1 MILNGSLNKKIDRN
15 ALASCSVPEVYTS
28 LETTSSGLTQ
38 AEVNSRL
45 EVYGKNALREVKGK
59 PLYVKLLANFTHLMA
74 IMLWIAGAAAF
85 FAQMPQLGIAVWAV
99 NIINGAFS
107 FWQEFRAEK
116 ATEALKK
123 LLPTYTRVL
132 RDGAEQKIL
141 VEDLVPGD
149 IILLGEGDSISADC
163 RLVSTAELRC
173 DQSTLTGESRPVE
186 KKVTAYHL
194 EGMSFTEMPSIVFA
208 GTHVAAGTGKA
219 VVFATGMDTEF
230 GKIANLTQEVR
241 EELSPLQ
248 KEMKITTRIIT
259 FVALGVG
266 AIFFVLAF
274 FLGKINIADS
284 FIFTVGMVVAFVP
297 EGMLPL
303 VTLSLAM
310 GSQRMAKRNA
320 LIKKLSAVETLGC
333 TTVICT
339 DKTGTL
345 TQNEM
350 TVRNLWVPTNADSR
364 ELGQVLKVTGNGY
377 EPDGKIFDGTQEI
390 SAENHQN
397 MRALLLAAGLCNNSK
412 LLPPNGN
419 GKNRWSV
426 LGDPTEAAL
435 LVVSREGGIDLT
447 TEEEQTPRLR
457 ELPFE
462 SRRKRMST
470 IHNLAG
476 GWKSIGPTRREM
488 AYVKGAPKEIL
499 DLSSALFNSGKQV
512 PLNDETRAKIMAI
525 NDQFARDGLRV
536 LAIAQRELPAQVEDY
551 SPEVIEKD
559 LTFLGLIAMMDPP
572 RPEVTKA
579 VEDCH
584 TAGIRVVMITGDYGL
599 TAESIARRIGI
610 VKNENTRVIS
620 GFDLESMSED
630 DLIDA
635 LEGEVIFARVAPE
648 HKLRVVSALQSK
660 GNVVAVTGDGVNDA
674 PALKK
679 ADIGVAMGITGTDV
693 AKEAASMILTD
704 DNFASIVNAV
714 EEGRAVYSN
723 IRKFCS
729 YIFTSNT
736 PEAIPFIFFVLSG
749 GRIPL
754 GLTVMQI
761 LAIDLGTD
769 MVPALGLGVE
779 PPEPGLMKRPPRSLK
794 SHVID
799 RSMLIRAYGYLGI
812 PQGIITMIAFFYMY
826 WTNGYW
832 GQFIDLPSTGTL
844 YVAATS
850 LALASVVFT
859 QIGNVFGQRTERTSI
874 FKLPF
879 FNNRLIWIGILSEL
893 VLVVL
898 IVYTPFMNAF
908 IGTGPFPAH
917 YWLFL
922 VPFIPALTI
931 IDEVAKF
938 IKRKFDSKKGA
949 YL

>member
-1 MILNGSLNKKIDRN
+1 
-15 ALASCSVPEVYTS
+15 
-28 LETTSSGLTQ
+28 
-38 AEVNSRL
+38 
-45 EVYGKNALREVKGK
+45 
-59 PLYVKLLANFTHLMA
+59 
-74 IMLWIAGAAAF
+74 
-85 FAQMPQLGIAVWAV
+85 
-99 NIINGAFS
+99 
-107 FWQEFRAEK
+107 
-116 ATEALKK
+116 
-123 LLPTYTRVL
+123 
-132 RDGAEQKIL
+132 
-141 VEDLVPGD
+141 
-149 IILLGEGDSISADC
+149 
-163 RLVSTAELRC
+163 
-173 DQSTLTGESRPVE
+173 
-186 KKVTAYHL
+186 
-194 EGMSFTEMPSIVFA
+194 
-208 GTHVAAGTGKA
+208 
-219 VVFATGMDTEF
+219 
-230 GKIANLTQEVR
+230 
-241 EELSPLQ
+241 
-248 KEMKITTRIIT
+248 
-259 FVALGVG
+259 
-266 AIFFVLAF
+266 
-274 FLGKINIADS
+274 
-284 FIFTVGMVVAFVP
+284 
-297 EGMLPL
+297 
-303 VTLSLAM
+303 
-310 GSQRMAKRNA
+310 
-320 LIKKLSAVETLGC
+320 
-333 TTVICT
+333 
-339 DKTGTL
+339 
-345 TQNEM
+345 
-350 TVRNLWVPTNADSR
+350 
-364 ELGQVLKVTGNGY
+364 
-377 EPDGKIFDGTQEI
+377 
-390 SAENHQN
+390 
-397 MRALLLAAGLCNNSK
+397 
-412 LLPPNGN
+412 
-419 GKNRWSV
+419 
-426 LGDPTEAAL
+426 
-435 LVVSREGGIDLT
+435 
-447 TEEEQTPRLR
+447 
-457 ELPFE
+457 
-462 SRRKRMST
+462 
-470 IHNLAG
+470 
-476 GWKSIGPTRREM
+476 
-488 AYVKGAPKEIL
+488 
-499 DLSSALFNSGKQV
+499 
-512 PLNDETRAKIMAI
+512 
-525 NDQFARDGLRV
+525 
-536 LAIAQRELPAQVEDY
+536 
-551 SPEVIEKD
+551 
-559 LTFLGLIAMMDPP
+559 
-572 RPEVTKA
+572 
-579 VEDCH
+579 
-584 TAGIRVVMITGDYGL
+584 
-599 TAESIARRIGI
+599 
-610 VKNENTRVIS
+610 
-620 GFDLESMSED
+620 
-630 DLIDA
+630 
-635 LEGEVIFARVAPE
+635 
-648 HKLRVVSALQSK
+648 
-660 GNVVAVTGDGVNDA
+660 
-674 PALKK
+674 LKK